1 MHEYLSQ
8 ITAIY
13 DSLASVGS
21 PIMLQEDI
29 DSILEGLSS
38 DYHSIIV
45 IIESKFEPQPIIQ
58 VEVLLLTHETCLNKF
73 KQSLSESPSINYTQA
88 QTVPN
93 KSFVQQEPRSFYN
106 FRGGSSHGSGFGGCF
121 NCSGGWHG
129 GASGGGGGCFTNFQC

>member
-93 KSFVQQEPRSFYN
+93 KQEPESFSN
-106 FRGGSSHGSGFGGCF
+106 FHGGSSHGGGFGGGF
-121 NCSGGWHG
+121 NSSGEKKGNPMPL
-129 GASGGGGGCFTNFQC
+129 FMR